1 MRKFILATI
10 ITISFFFT
18 AFAGMRPLADESQPS
33 GAEADAGVRLPV
45 RRVVLYK
52 NGMGYFEHA
61 TRIRGNQDLAID
73 FTTSQLNDVL
83 KSLTAVDLGEG
94 RISGVRYNSIA
105 PLDERL
111 KALRLPFGEQLT
123 RIDFLA
129 ALRGARV
136 EVHNGSEAA
145 TGRLLSVEKEKR
157 FNEKGDS
164 YEVTEFS
171 VMSDSGDMRNFDLGP
186 STSVRLAERDLSDEV
201 EKYLNLIG
209 SSRARDLRRMTIS
222 ATGTGEREIFFSY
235 ISEVPVWKSTYRI
248 ILPEKPNEKPVLQGW
263 AIVDNTVGEDWKD
276 VQLSLIAGAPQSFI
290 QDISR
295 PLYTRRPVVPLPQA
309 AMLTPQTQEAS
320 MTAPAP
326 ASTVAETVNV
336 DGQAL
341 MTMDTAPGQ
350 GGGVGGGVISGD
362 RNSLVNSRARLNPFA
377 AAAKQQ
383 AEAESKDLG
392 DYFEYNLK
400 QKITIGKNQSA
411 LVPILQSPIEAEKVT
426 LWNENTRDV
435 QIGRPGRLFRIQPQA
450 ENHNRQ
456 KSVCP
461 GANSAISH
469 RSGKGYPLER
479 EHPRRSDRK
488 TWATISNTT
497 SSRKSQS
504 AKISLP
510 WCQFC
515 NLPSK
520 RKRLPSG
527 TRTPATFRS
536 EDLGD
541 YFEYNLKQ
549 KITIGKNQSALVP
562 ILQSPIEAEKV
573 TLWNENTRDVRRA
586 LWITNSSG
594 LTLDS
599 GTFNILESDTFAG
612 EGLIETVH
620 PAERRLISYAADP
633 ALRVTMEQ
641 ESSEKPVTRIHIFK
655 GLMYL
660 TREQR
665 DSRKYSLHNADAAAR
680 QVVIEHPARENWK
693 QVEGPKPEETS
704 ASYLRFRIEVPA
716 GQTANLHIEEFH
728 PENSEFALT
737 NLDDK
742 QVAFIAQ
749 QRQLTPAMQEAFH
762 RVLEQKNK
770 VDSMGTQIKNRQHE
784 VETITKDQARLR
796 ENMKALKGSA
806 EEKALLQRYARQLDS
821 QEDRLNTLAKEITD
835 LQEKQN
841 QARAQ
846 LDQTVQQITLD
857 ESF

>member
-1 MRKFILATI
+1 MRKSILATI
-10 ITISFFFT
+10 IAISFFFT
-18 AFAGMRPLADESQPS
+18 AFADKQPRADESQPS
-33 GAEADAGVRLPV
+33 ASSSDADSGIRLPV

-52 NGMGYFEHA
+52 NGMGYFEHS

-73 FTTSQLNDVL
+73 FTTNQLNDVL

-123 RIDFLA
+123 RIDFLT

-136 EVHNGSEAA
+136 EVHSGSEAVV
-145 TGRLLSVEKEKR
+145 GRLLSVEKEKR

-164 YEVTEFS
+164 YEATEFS
-171 VMSDSGDMRNFDLGP
+171 VMTDAGDMRNFDLGP

-222 ATGTGEREIFFSY
+222 ATGTGEREIFVSY

-248 ILPEKPNEKPVLQGW
+248 ILPEKANEKPVLQGW
-263 AIVDNTVGEDWKD
+263 AIVDNTVGEDWRD

-320 MTAPAP
+320 MSAPATARA
-326 ASTVAETVNV
+326 ASISETVDVN
-336 DGQAL
+336 GQAL
-341 MTMDTAPGQ
+341 MMMNTEPGH
-350 GGGVGGGVISGD
+350 GGGALRSKSVGND
-362 RNSLVNSRARLNPFA
+362 RDKFNAFDAV
-377 AAAKQQ
+377 AKLQ

-426 LWNENTRDV
+426 IWNENTRE
-435 QIGRPGRLFRIQPQA
+435 I
-450 ENHNRQ
+450 
-456 KSVCP
+456 
-461 GANSAISH
+461 
-469 RSGKGYPLER
+469 
-479 EHPRRSDRK
+479 
-488 TWATISNTT
+488 
-497 SSRKSQS
+497 
-504 AKISLP
+504 
-510 WCQFC
+510 
-515 NLPSK
+515 
-520 RKRLPSG
+520 
-527 TRTPATFRS
+527 
-536 EDLGD
+536 
-541 YFEYNLKQ
+541 
-549 KITIGKNQSALVP
+549 
-562 ILQSPIEAEKV
+562 
-573 TLWNENTRDVRRA
+573 RRA

-641 ESSEKPVTRIHIFK
+641 ESSEKPVTRIHIVK

-665 DSRKYSLHNADAAAR
+665 DNRKYTLHNADAAQR
-680 QVVIEHPARENWK
+680 EVVIEHPARENWK
-693 QVEGPKPEETS
+693 LVEGPKPEETS
-704 ASYLRFRIEVPA
+704 ASYLRFRVTVPA
-716 GQTANLHIEEFH
+716 GQTQNLQIEEYH
-728 PENSEFALT
+728 PESSEFALT
-737 NLDDK
+737 NLDEK
-742 QVAFIAQ
+742 QVAFITQ
-749 QRQLTPAMQEAFH
+749 QRQVTPAMQEAFR
-762 RVLEQKNK
+762 RVLDQKNK
-770 VDSMGTQIKNRQHE
+770 VDSLGTQVKIRQHE

-796 ENMKALKGSA
+796 DNMKALKGSA
-806 EEKALLQRYARQLDS
+806 EEKALLQRYAHQLDS
-821 QEDRLNTLAKEITD
+821 QEDRLNALAKEITD

-846 LDQTVQQITLD
+846 LDQIVQQVTLD
-857 ESF
+857 ETF

>member
-1 MRKFILATI
+1 MRKSILVAFISIAFLVA
-10 ITISFFFT
+10 
-18 AFAGMRPLADESQPS
+18 AFAEPKPSPIPLEESQTPTEGDS
-33 GAEADAGVRLPV
+33 SSRLPV
-45 RRVVLYK
+45 KRVVLYK
-52 NGMGYFEHA
+52 NGVGYFEHTA
-61 TRIRGNQDLAID
+61 RVHGNQDLAID
-73 FTTSQLNDVL
+73 FTTGQLNDVL

-123 RIDFLA
+123 RVDYLA

-136 EVHNGSEAA
+136 EVHSGSEN
-145 TGRLLSVEKEKR
+145 TSGRLLSVEKEKR

-171 VMSDSGDMRNFDLGP
+171 VITDSGDMRNFDLGP
-186 STSVRLAERDLSDEV
+186 NTSVRLAERDLSDEV
-201 EKYLNLIG
+201 GKYLNLIG

-222 ATGTGEREIFFSY
+222 ATGNGDREIFVSY

-248 ILPEKPNEKPVLQGW
+248 ILSEKPNEKPVLQGW

-309 AMLTPQTQEAS
+309 AMLNPQTQEAS
-320 MTAPAP
+320 MSGPAAPPAP
-326 ASTVAETVNV
+326 SAAETVEV
-336 DGQAL
+336 
-341 MTMDTAPGQ
+341 TAQSAMIMSGGI
-350 GGGVGGGVISGD
+350 GGGSFGTGKVMTPANNRD
-362 RNSLVNSRARLNPFA
+362 RLNAFD

-383 AEAESKDLG
+383 VEAEAKDLG

-426 LWNENTRDV
+426 LWNEN
-435 QIGRPGRLFRIQPQA
+435 
-450 ENHNRQ
+450 
-456 KSVCP
+456 S
-461 GANSAISH
+461 
-469 RSGKGYPLER
+469 R
-479 EHPRRSDRK
+479 E
-488 TWATISNTT
+488 I
-497 SSRKSQS
+497 
-504 AKISLP
+504 
-510 WCQFC
+510 
-515 NLPSK
+515 
-520 RKRLPSG
+520 
-527 TRTPATFRS
+527 
-536 EDLGD
+536 
-541 YFEYNLKQ
+541 
-549 KITIGKNQSALVP
+549 
-562 ILQSPIEAEKV
+562 
-573 TLWNENTRDVRRA
+573 RRA

-633 ALRVTMEQ
+633 ALRVIMEQ
-641 ESSEKPVTRIHIFK
+641 ESSEKPVTRIHIVK

-665 DSRKYSLHNADAAAR
+665 DSRKYTLHNADAVSR

-693 QVEGPKPEETS
+693 LVEGPKPEETS
-704 ASYLRFRIEVPA
+704 ASYLRFRVAVPA
-716 GQTANLHIEEFH
+716 GQAANLKIQEFH
-728 PENSEFALT
+728 PESSEFALT
-737 NLDDK
+737 NLDEK
-742 QVAFIAQ
+742 QVAFITQ
-749 QRQLTPAMQEAFH
+749 QRQITPAMQEAFH
-762 RVLEQKNK
+762 RVLDQKNK
-770 VDSMGTQIKNRQHE
+770 VDSLGTQIKTRQHE
-784 VETITKDQARLR
+784 IETITKDQARLR

-806 EEKALLQRYARQLDS
+806 EEKALLQRYTRQLDA
-821 QEDRLNTLAKEITD
+821 QEDRLNILTKEISD

-841 QARAQ
+841 QARSQ
-846 LDQTVQQITLD
+846 LDQIVQQITLD
-857 ESF
+857 ENF

>member
-1 MRKFILATI
+1 
-10 ITISFFFT
+10 
-18 AFAGMRPLADESQPS
+18 
-33 GAEADAGVRLPV
+33 
-45 RRVVLYK
+45 
-52 NGMGYFEHA
+52 
-61 TRIRGNQDLAID
+61 
-73 FTTSQLNDVL
+73 
-83 KSLTAVDLGEG
+83 
-94 RISGVRYNSIA
+94 
-105 PLDERL
+105 
-111 KALRLPFGEQLT
+111 
-123 RIDFLA
+123 
-129 ALRGARV
+129 
-136 EVHNGSEAA
+136 
-145 TGRLLSVEKEKR
+145 
-157 FNEKGDS
+157 
-164 YEVTEFS
+164 
-171 VMSDSGDMRNFDLGP
+171 
-186 STSVRLAERDLSDEV
+186 V

-222 ATGTGEREIFFSY
+222 ATGTGEREIFVSY

-320 MTAPAP
+320 MSGPAP
-326 ASTVAETVNV
+326 ASAVAETVDVN
-336 DGQAL
+336 GQAL
-341 MTMDTAPGQ
+341 MVMDTAPGQ
-350 GGGVGGGVISGD
+350 GGGIGGGAFKTKSAGND
-362 RNSLVNSRARLNPFA
+362 RDRLNPFA
-377 AAAKQQ
+377 TAAKQQ

-426 LWNENTRDV
+426 IWNENTRE
-435 QIGRPGRLFRIQPQA
+435 I
-450 ENHNRQ
+450 
-456 KSVCP
+456 
-461 GANSAISH
+461 
-469 RSGKGYPLER
+469 
-479 EHPRRSDRK
+479 
-488 TWATISNTT
+488 
-497 SSRKSQS
+497 
-504 AKISLP
+504 
-510 WCQFC
+510 
-515 NLPSK
+515 
-520 RKRLPSG
+520 
-527 TRTPATFRS
+527 
-536 EDLGD
+536 
-541 YFEYNLKQ
+541 
-549 KITIGKNQSALVP
+549 
-562 ILQSPIEAEKV
+562 
-573 TLWNENTRDVRRA
+573 RRA

-641 ESSEKPVTRIHIFK
+641 ESSEKPVTRIRIVK

-665 DSRKYSLHNADAAAR
+665 DSRKYSLHNADAVAR

-693 QVEGPKPEETS
+693 LVEGPKPEETS
-704 ASYLRFRIEVPA
+704 ASYLRFRIAVSA

-742 QVAFIAQ
+742 QVAFITQ
-749 QRQLTPAMQEAFH
+749 QRQLTPAMLEAFR

-770 VDSMGTQIKNRQHE
+770 VDSLGTQIKTRQHE

-846 LDQTVQQITLD
+846 LDQIVQQITVD

>member
-1 MRKFILATI
+1 
-10 ITISFFFT
+10 
-18 AFAGMRPLADESQPS
+18 
-33 GAEADAGVRLPV
+33 
-45 RRVVLYK
+45 
-52 NGMGYFEHA
+52 MGYFEHS
-61 TRIRGNQDLAID
+61 TRIRGNQELAID

-83 KSLTAVDLGEG
+83 KSLTAVDLGDG

-136 EVHNGSEAA
+136 EIHSGSEAA

-157 FNEKGDS
+157 VNEKGDS

-171 VMSDSGDMRNFDLGP
+171 VMTDSGDMRNFDLGP

-222 ATGTGEREIFFSY
+222 ATGTGEREIFVSY

-248 ILPEKPNEKPVLQGW
+248 ILPEKPNERPVLQGW

-276 VQLSLIAGAPQSFI
+276 IQLSLIAGAPQSFI

-320 MTAPAP
+320 MSAPVP
-326 ASTVAETVNV
+326 TV
-336 DGQAL
+336 GQA
-341 MTMDTAPGQ
+341 MDVNGELSMNMIDTGPGQ
-350 GGGVGGGVISGD
+350 GGGVGGGVAAKQ
-362 RNSLVNSRARLNPFA
+362 SRDALHGNYQQWLQSPGA

-400 QKITIGKNQSA
+400 QKITIGNNQSA
-411 LVPILQSPIEAEKVT
+411 LVPILQSPIDAEKVT
-426 LWNENTRDV
+426 LWNENTRE
-435 QIGRPGRLFRIQPQA
+435 I
-450 ENHNRQ
+450 
-456 KSVCP
+456 
-461 GANSAISH
+461 
-469 RSGKGYPLER
+469 
-479 EHPRRSDRK
+479 
-488 TWATISNTT
+488 
-497 SSRKSQS
+497 
-504 AKISLP
+504 
-510 WCQFC
+510 
-515 NLPSK
+515 
-520 RKRLPSG
+520 
-527 TRTPATFRS
+527 
-536 EDLGD
+536 
-541 YFEYNLKQ
+541 
-549 KITIGKNQSALVP
+549 
-562 ILQSPIEAEKV
+562 
-573 TLWNENTRDVRRA
+573 RRA

-633 ALRVTMEQ
+633 ALRVTMEEQ
-641 ESSEKPVTRIHIFK
+641 SSEKPVTRIHIVK

-665 DSRKYSLHNADAAAR
+665 DSRKYILHNADATPR

-693 QVEGPKPEETS
+693 LVEGPKPEETS
-704 ASYLRFRIEVPA
+704 ASYLRFRVAVSA
-716 GQTANLHIEEFH
+716 GQTQNLQIEEYH
-728 PENSEFALT
+728 PESSEFALT
-737 NLDDK
+737 NLDEK
-742 QVAFIAQ
+742 QVAFITQ
-749 QRQLTPAMQEAFH
+749 QRQITPAMQEAFR
-762 RVLEQKNK
+762 RVLDQKNK
-770 VDSMGTQIKNRQHE
+770 MDNLGTQIKTRQHE
-784 VETITKDQARLR
+784 VEAITKDQARLR
-796 ENMKALKGSA
+796 ENMKALKGTA
-806 EEKALLQRYARQLDS
+806 EEKALLQRYAHQLDS
-821 QEDRLNTLAKEITD
+821 QEDRLNALAKEITD

-841 QARAQ
+841 QAKMQ
-846 LDQTVQQITLD
+846 LDEIVQQITLD
-857 ESF
+857 ETF

>member
-1 MRKFILATI
+1 MRKSILVAFIS
-10 ITISFFFT
+10 ISFVVA
-18 AFAGMRPLADESQPS
+18 AFAETKSDPPDESQTPTS
-33 GAEADAGVRLPV
+33 VAEGDAGGRLPV
-45 RRVVLYK
+45 KRVVLYK
-52 NGMGYFEHA
+52 NGVGYFEHSA
-61 TRIRGNQDLAID
+61 RVHGNQDLAID
-73 FTTSQLNDVL
+73 FTTGQLNDVL

-123 RIDFLA
+123 RVDFLA

-136 EVHNGSEAA
+136 EVHSGSEN
-145 TGRLLSVEKEKR
+145 TIGRLLSVEKEKR

-171 VMSDSGDMRNFDLGP
+171 VITDGGDMRNFDLSP
-186 STSVRLAERDLSDEV
+186 NTSVRLAERDLSDEV
-201 EKYLNLIG
+201 GKYLNLIG

-222 ATGTGEREIFFSY
+222 ATGTGDREIFVSY

-248 ILPEKPNEKPVLQGW
+248 ILSDKPNEKPVLQGW
-263 AIVDNTVGEDWKD
+263 AIVDNTVGEDWRD

-320 MTAPAP
+320 MSAPAP
-326 ASTVAETVNV
+326 PSAAPEAVEVTGAS
-336 DGQAL
+336 AL
-341 MTMDTAPGQ
+341 MMMPEPGK
-350 GGGVGGGVISGD
+350 GGVVGGPVHGD
-362 RNSLVNSRARLNPFA
+362 SNSLFNSRERLNPFA

-383 AEAESKDLG
+383 GEAEAKDLG

-426 LWNENTRDV
+426 LWNENTRE
-435 QIGRPGRLFRIQPQA
+435 I
-450 ENHNRQ
+450 
-456 KSVCP
+456 
-461 GANSAISH
+461 
-469 RSGKGYPLER
+469 
-479 EHPRRSDRK
+479 
-488 TWATISNTT
+488 
-497 SSRKSQS
+497 
-504 AKISLP
+504 
-510 WCQFC
+510 
-515 NLPSK
+515 
-520 RKRLPSG
+520 
-527 TRTPATFRS
+527 
-536 EDLGD
+536 
-541 YFEYNLKQ
+541 
-549 KITIGKNQSALVP
+549 
-562 ILQSPIEAEKV
+562 
-573 TLWNENTRDVRRA
+573 RRA

-641 ESSEKPVTRIHIFK
+641 ESSERPVSRIHVVK

-665 DSRKYSLHNADAAAR
+665 DSRKYTLHNADTTSR
-680 QVVIEHPARENWK
+680 DVVIEHPARENWK
-693 QVEGPKPEETS
+693 LTEGPKPEETS
-704 ASYLRFRIEVPA
+704 ASYLRFRVAVPA
-716 GQTANLHIEEFH
+716 GQTGNLKIEEFH
-728 PENSEFALT
+728 PESSEFVLT
-737 NLDDK
+737 NLDEK
-742 QVAFIAQ
+742 QVAFITQ
-749 QRQLTPAMQEAFH
+749 QRQITPAMQEAFR
-762 RVLEQKNK
+762 RVLDQKNK
-770 VDSMGTQIKNRQHE
+770 VDSLGTQIKARQHE

-806 EEKALLQRYARQLDS
+806 EEKALLQRYTRQLDS
-821 QEDRLNTLAKEITD
+821 QEDRLNTLTKEISD
-835 LQEKQN
+835 LQEKQA
-841 QARAQ
+841 QARNQ
-846 LDQTVQQITLD
+846 LDQIVQQITLD

>member
-1 MRKFILATI
+1 MRKCILVAL
-10 ITISFFFT
+10 ISVSFLAT
-18 AFAGMRPLADESQPS
+18 AFAENKPDSTAEESQSAAS
-33 GAEADAGVRLPV
+33 GGEDASGRLPV
-45 RRVVLYK
+45 KRVVLYK
-52 NGMGYFEHA
+52 NGVGYFEHSA
-61 TRIRGNQDLAID
+61 RVHGNQDLAID

-83 KSLTAVDLGEG
+83 KSLTAVDLGNG
-94 RISGVRYNSIA
+94 HISGVRYNSIA

-111 KALRLPFGEQLT
+111 KALRLPFGEQIT
-123 RIDFLA
+123 RVDFLA

-136 EVHNGSEAA
+136 EVHSGSENAA
-145 TGRLLSVEKEKR
+145 GRLLSVEKEKR

-171 VMSDSGDMRNFDLGP
+171 IITDGGDMRNFELGS
-186 STSVRLAERDLSDEV
+186 STSVRLAERDLGDEV

-222 ATGTGEREIFFSY
+222 ATGSGDREIYVSY

-263 AIVDNTVGEDWKD
+263 AIVDNTVGEDWRD

-309 AMLTPQTQEAS
+309 AMLTPQTQEAAMS
-320 MTAPAP
+320 APAP
-326 ASTVAETVNV
+326 VAA
-336 DGQAL
+336 QAVEVTGESA
-341 MTMDTAPGQ
+341 MTMDTVPGV
-350 GGGVGGGVISGD
+350 GGGVGGGVAAKQTRDALHSG
-362 RNSLVNSRARLNPFA
+362 NFQFSAGA
-377 AAAKQQ
+377 AAAKLQ

-426 LWNENTRDV
+426 IWNEN
-435 QIGRPGRLFRIQPQA
+435 
-450 ENHNRQ
+450 
-456 KSVCP
+456 S
-461 GANSAISH
+461 
-469 RSGKGYPLER
+469 R
-479 EHPRRSDRK
+479 E
-488 TWATISNTT
+488 I
-497 SSRKSQS
+497 
-504 AKISLP
+504 
-510 WCQFC
+510 
-515 NLPSK
+515 
-520 RKRLPSG
+520 
-527 TRTPATFRS
+527 
-536 EDLGD
+536 
-541 YFEYNLKQ
+541 
-549 KITIGKNQSALVP
+549 
-562 ILQSPIEAEKV
+562 
-573 TLWNENTRDVRRA
+573 RRA

-641 ESSEKPVTRIHIFK
+641 ESSERPITHIHIVK

-665 DSRKYSLHNADAAAR
+665 DSRKYTLHNADTAAR
-680 QVVIEHPARENWK
+680 IVVIEHPARENWRLT
-693 QVEGPKPEETS
+693 EGPKPEETS
-704 ASYLRFRIEVPA
+704 ASYLRFRVAVPA
-716 GQTANLHIEEFH
+716 GETGNLKIEEFH
-728 PENSEFALT
+728 PESSQFVLT
-737 NLDDK
+737 NLDEK
-742 QVAFIAQ
+742 QVAFITQ
-749 QRQLTPAMQEAFH
+749 QRQITPAMQEAFR
-762 RVLEQKNK
+762 RVLDQKNK
-770 VDSMGTQIKNRQHE
+770 VDSLGTQIKTRQHE

-806 EEKALLQRYARQLDS
+806 EEKALLQRYTRQLDS
-821 QEDRLNTLAKEITD
+821 QEDRLNTLNKEISD

-841 QARAQ
+841 QARNQ
-846 LDQTVQQITLD
+846 LDQIVQQITLD

>member
-1 MRKFILATI
+1 MRKSILATI
-10 ITISFFFT
+10 IAISFSFT
-18 AFAGMRPLADESQPS
+18 AFAEKQPNADESQPS
-33 GAEADAGVRLPV
+33 VASAEADSGIRLPV

-52 NGMGYFEHA
+52 NGMGYFEHS
-61 TRIRGNQDLAID
+61 THIRGNQELAID

-136 EVHNGSEAA
+136 EVHSGSEAA

-171 VMSDSGDMRNFDLGP
+171 VMTDGGDMRNFDLGP

-222 ATGTGEREIFFSY
+222 ATGTGEREIFVSY

-248 ILPEKPNEKPVLQGW
+248 ILPEKPNAKPVLQGW

-320 MTAPAP
+320 MSAPAP
-326 ASTVAETVNV
+326 PASPPATVEVS
-336 DGQAL
+336 GESAL
-341 MTMDTAPGQ
+341 TMSTGPGHAGGI
-350 GGGVGGGVISGD
+350 GGGAFKVRGAGSD
-362 RNSLVNSRARLNPFA
+362 RDRFNTFDAV
-377 AAAKQQ
+377 AKLQ

-426 LWNENTRDV
+426 IWNENTRE
-435 QIGRPGRLFRIQPQA
+435 I
-450 ENHNRQ
+450 
-456 KSVCP
+456 
-461 GANSAISH
+461 
-469 RSGKGYPLER
+469 
-479 EHPRRSDRK
+479 
-488 TWATISNTT
+488 
-497 SSRKSQS
+497 
-504 AKISLP
+504 
-510 WCQFC
+510 
-515 NLPSK
+515 
-520 RKRLPSG
+520 
-527 TRTPATFRS
+527 
-536 EDLGD
+536 
-541 YFEYNLKQ
+541 
-549 KITIGKNQSALVP
+549 
-562 ILQSPIEAEKV
+562 
-573 TLWNENTRDVRRA
+573 RRA

-641 ESSEKPVTRIHIFK
+641 ESSEKPVTRIHIVK

-665 DSRKYSLHNADAAAR
+665 DSRKYTLHNADAAPR
-680 QVVIEHPARENWK
+680 EVVIEHPARENWK
-693 QVEGPKPEETS
+693 LVEGPKPEETS
-704 ASYLRFRIEVPA
+704 ASYLRFRVAVPA
-716 GQTANLHIEEFH
+716 GQTANLQIEEYR
-728 PENSEFALT
+728 PESSEFALT
-737 NLDDK
+737 NLDEK
-742 QVAFIAQ
+742 QVAFITQ
-749 QRQLTPAMQEAFH
+749 QRQITPAMQEAFR
-762 RVLEQKNK
+762 RVLTQKNK
-770 VDSMGTQIKNRQHE
+770 VDSLATQVKTRQHE

-796 ENMKALKGSA
+796 ENMKALRGSA
-806 EEKALLQRYARQLDS
+806 EEKALLQRYAHQLDS
-821 QEDRLNTLAKEITD
+821 QEDRLNTLAKEISD

-841 QARAQ
+841 QARAE
-846 LDQTVQQITLD
+846 LDQIVQQITLD